1 MGDNIRAL
9 NKIKGLADEMC
20 YALECGNIDLFA
32 SLLNCHFEY
41 SKMID
46 SGTTNGL
53 IEKIFDIID
62 DMIDGK
68 MVCGAGGGG
77 FLQVILKKN
86 VTKEM
91 LHNKLRGLFPDSEID
106 VWDCSID
113 F

>member
-1 MGDNIRAL
+1 MTF
-9 NKIKGLADEMC
+9 
-20 YALECGNIDLFA
+20 ALESGNIDLFA
-32 SLLNCHFEY
+32 SLLNCHLEY

-53 IEKIFDIID
+53 IEKIFDLVD
-62 DMIDGK
+62 DLIDGK

-86 VTKEM
+86 VTKDM
-91 LHNKLRGLFPDSEID
+91 LHNKLRALFPDSEID
-106 VWDCSID
+106 VWDCTID

>member
-1 MGDNIRAL
+1 
-9 NKIKGLADEMC
+9 
-20 YALECGNIDLFA
+20 
-32 SLLNCHFEY
+32 
-41 SKMID
+41 
-46 SGTTNGL
+46 
-53 IEKIFDIID
+53 
-62 DMIDGK
+62 MIDGK